1 MLCLGK
7 ASLLTFVQDF
17 EAGRLKKYLQYLA
30 IRSLVA
36 QSLARVVVNRGCSS
50 PCSTSVFKIG

>member
-7 ASLLTFVQDF
+7 ASLLTSC
-17 EAGRLKKYLQYLA
+17 ARLLSWTTEEVLA
-30 IRSLVA
+30 ISCN
-36 QSLARVVVNRGCSS
+36 QKPGGTKSARVVVNRGCSS